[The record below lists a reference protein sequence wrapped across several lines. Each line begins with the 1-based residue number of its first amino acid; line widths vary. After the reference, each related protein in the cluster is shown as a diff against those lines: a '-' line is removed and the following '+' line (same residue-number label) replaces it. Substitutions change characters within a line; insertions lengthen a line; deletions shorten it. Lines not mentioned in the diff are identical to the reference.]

1 MAESFVL
8 RNTAGDSLTLS
19 VLDHN
24 GLGMA
29 PVRRQ
34 SVQGPTQHGET
45 LVAARLRPRIVT
57 LKLKIPG
64 TSLSN
69 LWTQH
74 NLYTRMMNQINSQ
87 FYLDVTLDSGA
98 TRRLDVAY
106 YAGLDLP
113 REARLSRAAVATE
126 TVQLIADD
134 PILYDTTPIV
144 YTFGISGG
152 GTGTP
157 VPLLIPWTV
166 GASTVNHTQTIAYAG
181 TWEELPVIRIN
192 GQIEDCVI
200 TNNAT
205 GEKIDFTGTTIA
217 DSDWYEVD
225 LRYGYKTV
233 TDSSG
238 ANKLADLT
246 SDSDLATWHLA
257 PHPEVVNGN
266 NSITVTGSNANA
278 NTEVVLTYYTR
289 YVGL

>member
-8 RNTAGDSLTLS
+8 RNTAGDSLTLA
-19 VLDHN
+19 VMEHD

-34 SVQGPTQHGET
+34 TNQGPTQHGQT

-57 LKLKIPG
+57 LKLKVTG
-64 TSLSN
+64 TSASN

-74 NLYTRMMNQINSQ
+74 NLYTRMMNQINAQ

-106 YAGLDLP
+106 YQGLTLS
-113 REARLSRAAVATE
+113 REARLSRAYTTLE
-126 TVQLIADD
+126 MLQLIADD
-134 PILYDTTPIV
+134 PILYDATPIS
-144 YTFGISGG
+144 YSFGLGGG

-157 VPLLIPWTV
+157 VPLIVPTTIGSSV
-166 GASTVNHTQTIAYAG
+166 IDDTQTITYTG
-181 TWEELPVIRIN
+181 TWEEYPVIKIT
-192 GQIEDCVI
+192 GPLEDCVI
-200 TNNAT
+200 TNT
-205 GEKIDFTGTTIA
+205 TTDEKLDFTGTTIGA
-217 DSDWYEVD
+217 GDYYEID

-238 ANKLADLT
+238 ANQLADLT

-257 PHPEVVNGN
+257 PHPEARDGI
-266 NSITVTGSNANA
+266 NSIQVEGTSATGATNVAI
-278 NTEVVLTYYTR
+278 TYYTR
-289 YVGL
+289 YLGL

>member
-8 RNTAGDSLTLS
+8 RNTAGDSLTLA
-19 VLDHN
+19 VMKHD

-34 SVQGPTQHGET
+34 TNQGPTQHGQT

-57 LKLKIPG
+57 LKIKIPG

-134 PILYDTTPIV
+134 PILYDATPIS
-144 YTFGISGG
+144 YSFGLGGG

-157 VPLLIPWTV
+157 VPLIVPTTIGSSV
-166 GASTVNHTQTIAYAG
+166 IDDTQTITYNG
-181 TWEELPVIRIN
+181 TWE
-192 GQIEDCVI
+192 
-200 TNNAT
+200 
-205 GEKIDFTGTTIA
+205 
-217 DSDWYEVD
+217 
-225 LRYGYKTV
+225 
-233 TDSSG
+233 
-238 ANKLADLT
+238 
-246 SDSDLATWHLA
+246 
-257 PHPEVVNGN
+257 
-266 NSITVTGSNANA
+266 
-278 NTEVVLTYYTR
+278 
-289 YVGL
+289 